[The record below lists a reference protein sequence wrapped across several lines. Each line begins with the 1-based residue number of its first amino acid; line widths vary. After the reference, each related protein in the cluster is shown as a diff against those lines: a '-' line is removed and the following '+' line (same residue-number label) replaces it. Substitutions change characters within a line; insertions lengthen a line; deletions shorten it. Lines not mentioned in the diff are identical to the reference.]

1 MVPDVA
7 KKGHSFQGAFAYY
20 LHDKLQERERS
31 RDTAE
36 RVAWSETRNLATQTP
51 EIAKRIMIAT
61 AMQADALKA
70 AAGVKATGRKSNAHV
85 YAYSLAWH
93 PDEAG
98 GLDRAEMVRAADAS
112 LQVLG
117 AAHLQAVIVA
127 HTDRKH
133 PHVHIIVNRIDPETG
148 KMHGFQ
154 NDHRQLDAWALAYEE
169 ARGRILTPA
178 RVKNKRAKAPELLQA
193 QPEQPTPSPPKVKS
207 QAQQLRERGVELKRQ
222 HAVEWQAFAG
232 ESRQARA
239 EARAQRPSFKT
250 ISEQHREDTRAD
262 WRFFGKSQASER
274 REFFRS
280 ERTLMGAIGNAVQ
293 AARLERLSGSRDEAF
308 VWAVLRHALDVEG
321 RHAVFAAYQAERKA
335 IFAKRMNK
343 QRDDKIAAAMIPH
356 AERLAGVEAAIA
368 ARHAELRAR
377 QDKERAALREAWT
390 HYGSQRK
397 APLSWT
403 EVNRRRK
410 EQTEASRSSSTA
422 DQTTPGVSAWR
433 RAAMSA
439 PDAGSREGKPMR
451 PPNRSRDRNGPE
463 R

>member
-1 MVPDVA
+1 
-7 KKGHSFQGAFAYY
+7 
-20 LHDKLQERERS
+20 
-31 RDTAE
+31 
-36 RVAWSETRNLATQTP
+36 
-51 EIAKRIMIAT
+51 
-61 AMQADALKA
+61 
-70 AAGVKATGRKSNAHV
+70 
-85 YAYSLAWH
+85 
-93 PDEAG
+93 
-98 GLDRAEMVRAADAS
+98 MVRAADAS

-262 WRFFGKSQASER
+262 WRFLGKSQASER
-274 REFFRS
+274 REFYRS

-293 AARLERLSGSRDEAF
+293 VARLERLSSKRDEAF
-308 VWAVLRHALDVEG
+308 IWAVFRHALDVDG
-321 RHAVFAAYQAERKA
+321 RRATFAAYQTERKA
-335 IFAKRMNK
+335 VFARRMNK
-343 QRDDKIAAAMIPH
+343 QRAEKIAAAMVPH
-356 AERLAGVEAAIA
+356 AERLARVEAEIS
-368 ARHAELRAR
+368 ARHTKLRAD
-377 QDKERAALREAWT
+377 QDKDRAALREAWT
-390 HYGSQRK
+390 QYGSQRK
-397 APLSWT
+397 APLSWV
-403 EVNRRRK
+403 EINRRRK

-433 RAAMSA
+433 RAVMSA
-439 PDAGSREGKPMR
+439 PGAPAREGKPIR
-451 PPNRSRDRNGPE
+451 PANRSRDRNGPE